1 MEGTWSTNSSG
12 QIKDQGV
19 LLSKGKDVEKD
30 PRVEGEHPVKDREGD
45 LGQGRSASYPCFCHV
60 ML

>member
-1 MEGTWSTNSSG
+1 MIILHP
-12 QIKDQGV
+12 IKDQGV

-30 PRVEGEHPVKDREGD
+30 PRVEGEHPAKDREGD